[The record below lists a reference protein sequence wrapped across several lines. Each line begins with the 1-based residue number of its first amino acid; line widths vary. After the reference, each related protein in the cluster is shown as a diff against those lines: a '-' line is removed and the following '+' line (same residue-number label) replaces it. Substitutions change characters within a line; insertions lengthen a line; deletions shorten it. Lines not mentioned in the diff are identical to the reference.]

1 MINSVS
7 DFLEQFKKYALSKI
21 EADDKDIKHT
31 VAIGDNFEGLTAELL
46 NKAIFKDLNLK
57 MVERSFIYNDSGV
70 VSDELDCLLVVGD
83 GQRMSFANRFKYH
96 IKDVI
101 AVIQVKKNLYANDID
116 SSHQNLRSVFEVSEP
131 RDSEPYVGRLLRDSY
146 KLLTSKELPNK
157 ERRERF
163 TDREDILYHYLM
175 MEAFHPLRIV
185 IGYYGYTTEYG
196 LREGFVKKLEE
207 ISKNGPVRGYSPG
220 SFPSLYICGNST
232 IIKNNGMPM
241 GIALTDDEF
250 YFPVLISSSG
260 KPMYHLLE
268 LIWTRLSYKFSI
280 GSSIFGDDFDIEAAH
295 PFISCKEKK
304 IGDDNWGWEFMYH
317 PLTRKQLSAPL
328 VSIPWTPTEINKNI
342 YTILHVLINSEIIEL
357 DTDNKFKKFI
367 EDNSL
372 DADKFIKELLDT
384 KLVYVDEG
392 KMGLLVDELHTVFS
406 PDGKV
411 FAGENKSG
419 EMTNYFLKKWAAD
432 KNDQQGSR

>member
-7 DFLEQFKKYALSKI
+7 DFLEQFKKHALSKI

-70 VSDELDCLLVVGD
+70 VSDELDCLLVIGN
-83 GQRMSFANRFKYH
+83 GQKMSFTNRFKYH
-96 IKDVI
+96 IKDVM

-146 KLLTSKELPNK
+146 RLLTSKELPNT

-163 TDREDILYHYLM
+163 SDRENILYHYLM

-207 ISKNGPVRGYSPG
+207 ILKEGPVRGYSPG
-220 SFPSLYICGNST
+220 TFPSLYICGNST

-241 GIALTDDEF
+241 GITLTNDEF
-250 YFPVLISSSG
+250 YFPILISSTG

-268 LIWTRLSYKFSI
+268 LIWTRISYKFGI
-280 GSSIFGDDFDIEAAH
+280 SSNIFGDDFDIEAAH
-295 PFISCKEKK
+295 PFISCKERK

-317 PLTRKQLSAPL
+317 PLTRKQLA
-328 VSIPWTPTEINKNI
+328 TP
-342 YTILHVLINSEIIEL
+342 
-357 DTDNKFKKFI
+357 
-367 EDNSL
+367 
-372 DADKFIKELLDT
+372 
-384 KLVYVDEG
+384 
-392 KMGLLVDELHTVFS
+392 
-406 PDGKV
+406 
-411 FAGENKSG
+411 
-419 EMTNYFLKKWAAD
+419 
-432 KNDQQGSR
+432 